1 MATVFTHFI
10 NYYDFPSCE
19 GKYVKERAMS
29 NNNQRLV
36 QPEIPRTI
44 RLGFVGDCSNIPSTT
59 SLMKFYYDS
68 FSLSVGRGITGVFI
82 CDGKRVGQVLEGD
95 ESTVDEIWSVIVK
108 DGRYKKI
115 NIFEKKLSNIRL
127 YDSWNLHVKD
137 GLIMTLLYPQC
148 HGIVNEINA
157 DSTEE
162 ILGIMHSYSVL
173 VESHSHA

>member
-1 MATVFTHFI
+1 MPH
-10 NYYDFPSCE
+10 
-19 GKYVKERAMS
+19 
-29 NNNQRLV
+29 NNHELT
-36 QPEIPRTI
+36 QPEMSRTV

-59 SLMKFYYDS
+59 GLMKFYYDS
-68 FSLSVGRGITGVFI
+68 FSLSDGKGITGVFI

-95 ESTVDEIWSVIVK
+95 ESVINEIWSAIAQ

-115 NIFEKKLSNIRL
+115 NIFEKKISKIRL

-148 HGIVNEINA
+148 HDIVNEINA

-173 VESHSHA
+173 VGSHSHA